1 MRKGRLGVAAA
12 VTTVLPQKKQ
22 RYALGSNGIRGH
34 DMPDSRSSWDVISDD
49 DSSDLILCVDF
60 PAAGRQA
67 GFAQLA
73 RRIGSRY
80 TFLQTR
86 PRVAQPCQR
95 LSAGTY
101 ISGWIDGA
109 GRKGLRVRAILGHGI
124 GAVYAAAIAEGLAR
138 WQPPPEVILLDP
150 HSANLTLLA
159 SEFRK
164 EINGLSS
171 LLSDDEIERIG
182 AVVSEMCKP
191 AEADLE
197 AAAAEMAGAYT
208 ELGSLAY
215 QRVGVGDACGSR
227 FLASFESYIT
237 WITVA
242 GQIDPSF
249 SWQRSVAL
257 VSADYG
263 GRADQPCGQPGPI
276 GRVIPL
282 DIGHADLLR
291 ADCVAHEVRRLLGC
305 PN

>member
-1 MRKGRLGVAAA
+1 MA
-12 VTTVLPQKKQ
+12 
-22 RYALGSNGIRGH
+22 
-34 DMPDSRSSWDVISDD
+34 DSPGSWDVISGD
-49 DSSDLILCVDF
+49 DSSDLILCADF

-73 RRIGSRY
+73 GRIGPRY

-101 ISGWIDGA
+101 IGGWIDGV
-109 GRKGLRVRAILGHGI
+109 GRKGRRVRAILGHAI

-138 WQPPPEVILLDP
+138 WQSPPEVILFNP
-150 HSANLTLLA
+150 QSANLAVLS

-191 AEADLE
+191 AAPGLEAARDLE
-197 AAAAEMAGAYT
+197 AAATGMAGAYT

-227 FLASFESYIT
+227 FLASFESYMT

-276 GRVIPL
+276 GRVIPF
-282 DIGHADLLR
+282 DIEHADLLR
-291 ADCVAHEVRRLLGC
+291 ADCVAYEVQRLLGC
-305 PN
+305 SK